1 MIDEFNQRDSS
12 TNRTV
17 EIRQCSLGVL
27 DTRDD
32 PAMRFDEAGV
42 CHYYQDYLAQYRERV
57 TSLEVQQSR
66 LEQLLADI
74 QKASA
79 GKRYD
84 TLIGLSGGVD
94 STYIALLAKR
104 MGLRPLCVHFD
115 NGWNSEMA
123 VQNIENIVGR
133 LGFDLQTYVIDWDEF
148 RDLQLSYLK
157 ASVIDI
163 EVITDHA
170 IFASLYRLA
179 RQHGIKHILSGT
191 NVVTEAVLP
200 PHWIYNKVDHVNIKA
215 IHAAYGSVPL
225 KTFPFMDLRVKK
237 VYQMLLGIRAVS
249 LLDLVDYHKARTKE
263 EITRELGW
271 RDYGGKHYESIWTRF
286 YQGHI
291 LPEKF
296 GVDKRKAHLT
306 NLIYSGQL
314 TKAEAL
320 AELALPLYDPAQLR
334 EDREFVLKKLGLS
347 VIEWAELMARP
358 ARPHTDFATE
368 RSVYAA
374 YPWMRPL
381 KPLADLTRGILG
393 R

>member
-1 MIDEFNQRDSS
+1 MISDSNHLDLS
-12 TNRTV
+12 TNCA
-17 EIRQCSLGVL
+17 IQSRQCSLGVL

-42 CHYYQDYLAQYRERV
+42 CHYYQDYLAQYQERV
-57 TSLEVQQSR
+57 TSPEVQKSR
-66 LEQLLADI
+66 LARLLADI
-74 QKASA
+74 QKVSS

-94 STYIALLAKR
+94 STYVALLAKR

-133 LGFDLQTYVIDWDEF
+133 LGFDLYTYVINWYEF

-157 ASVIDI
+157 ASVVDI

-170 IFASLYRLA
+170 IFASLYRMA

-215 IHAAYGSVPL
+215 IHAAYGSRPL
-225 KTFPFMDLRVKK
+225 KTYPFMDLRVKK
-237 VYQMLLGIRAVS
+237 IYQMLLGIRSSS

-291 LPEKF
+291 LPHKF

-306 NLIYSGQL
+306 NLIYSGQI
-314 TKAEAL
+314 TKADAL
-320 AELALPLYDPAQLR
+320 AELALPLYEPAQLR
-334 EDREFVLKKLGLS
+334 EDLQFVLKKLGLS
-347 VIEWAELMARP
+347 AYEWEELMAQP

-374 YPWMRPL
+374 YPWLRPL